1 MSLIGAC
8 PCLPYNLQE
17 TSRDQGKKIEEENLQ
32 LLNVLLID
40 NAFVPGNCYLWEIS
54 ENIYPIYLKSGPP

>member
-1 MSLIGAC
+1 MVPSLSLSGPHLERRRA
-8 PCLPYNLQE
+8 E
-17 TSRDQGKKIEEENLQ
+17 RDQGKKTEEENLQ